1 MFLSRNKKNNV
12 YPCKPRFTIKK
23 VGLRGSKLYRR
34 VFVMSAARFSWY
46 NLSNDYLKSPS
57 KQFPDNTDNDKFCT
71 DISFIHSDAYEYRLN
86 KRYQRKHKN
95 FEKIR
100 FLSLSTLSA
109 DEYIYSR
116 LSLSRIPRDSLK
128 YFEISVP
135 RHIMVERV
143 RKTIN

>member
-1 MFLSRNKKNNV
+1 MYTPVN
-12 YPCKPRFTIKK
+12 PRFTIKK
-23 VGLRGSKLYRR
+23 KVGRGSKFYRR

-71 DISFIHSDAYEYRLN
+71 DIILIHSDAYEYRLN
-86 KRYQRKHKN
+86 KRNQRKRKS

-109 DEYIYSR
+109 EQYKYSR
-116 LSLSRIPRDSLK
+116 LLLSRIPRDSLK

-135 RHIMVERV
+135 RQIRVERV